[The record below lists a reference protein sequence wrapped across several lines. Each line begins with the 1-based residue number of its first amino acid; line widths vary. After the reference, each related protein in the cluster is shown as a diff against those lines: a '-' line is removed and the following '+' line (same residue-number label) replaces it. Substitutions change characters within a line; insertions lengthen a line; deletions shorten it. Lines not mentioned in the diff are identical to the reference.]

1 MVENKSVSLR
11 TLTKLQLSYFLHV
24 TKISGHS
31 NTMYLSYVHIT
42 CCTLMDLF
50 QPPLDRSAL
59 DVLSCERFL
68 TLTGVSIM
76 FLLNE
81 NVHTSI
87 SGFISL
93 VSQMFG
99 EWPISLPIFFY
110 CEFIIPVMSVCGIAR
125 WCLSINTGRDT
136 SRWSICIFIFYNIY
150 LTRYS
155 AQISVHIFGWSMI

>member
-31 NTMYLSYVHIT
+31 NTMYLTVM
-42 CCTLMDLF
+42 CTLMDLF

-59 DVLSCERFL
+59 DVWSCERFL
-68 TLTGVSIM
+68 TLTGVSILM

-81 NVHTSI
+81 NVQTSI

-136 SRWSICIFIFYNIY
+136 SMWSICIFIFYIY

-155 AQISVHIFGWSMI
+155 PQISVHIFGWSMI